1 MAKEKK
7 SLMNRFIH
15 IIEKGGNKLP
25 HPFILFGILLV
36 AVLILSFVFSQLGT
50 SITYFSASKTAGAAG
65 KEVTVKVVNLLSAD
79 NLRYLITKY
88 PDIYVGYTPLK
99 LTLIMMATTAFIDK
113 TGFFETLMKKYL
125 LKAPKSLITFAVAF
139 MAVNANLMSD
149 AGTYFSLAI
158 GGVIFHAMGRNPLIG
173 VILGY
178 AGCSGGFTANL
189 FLAGTDALLAGIT
202 ENIVEQMGLS
212 VPINPAINYFFMASA
227 TVFLAITLTLFTEK
241 VVCKMVGDGEGVVD
255 RSLLEQYQPTP
266 EQEKGLRWS
275 GYGFLFFLAV
285 MALLTVP
292 QTAILRN
299 QAGGFLPKSPPVPG
313 DYHDHRLFVRQH
325 RAALRLGHRPDQEGP

>member
-1 MAKEKK
+1 MAKEKQ

-212 VPINPAINYFFMASA
+212 IPINPAINYFFMASA

-255 RSLLEQYQPTP
+255 RSC
-266 EQEKGLRWS
+266 WS
-275 GYGFLFFLAV
+275 S
-285 MALLTVP
+285 T
-292 QTAILRN
+292 
-299 QAGGFLPKSPPVPG
+299 SPPRNRKKACGGAGTV
-313 DYHDHRLFVRQH
+313 FCFSWW
-325 RAALRLGHRPDQEGP
+325 